1 VNYAGALS
9 DPVAATI
16 FCAPSRANYT
26 VVGGRVIV
34 DKGEIVTIDLPATV
48 AEHNRHAAR
57 LAEIAM

>member
-1 VNYAGALS
+1 MGYAGALS

-16 FCAPSRANYT
+16 FCAPQRVRYT

-34 DKGEIVTIDLPATV
+34 DQGEIATIDLAATV

-57 LAEIAM
+57 LAALAM